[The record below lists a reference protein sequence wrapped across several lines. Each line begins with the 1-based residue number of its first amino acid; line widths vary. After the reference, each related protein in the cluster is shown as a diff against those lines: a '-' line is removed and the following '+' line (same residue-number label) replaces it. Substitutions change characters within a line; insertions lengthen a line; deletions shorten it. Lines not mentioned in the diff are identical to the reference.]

1 MAQLPRISL
10 ADVARIAGTVLC
22 PAGSD
27 RWSADSQPTLADIS
41 ECVYFSPGDGRIWL
55 NDQRMLLLHSRAMGT
70 LRRELIDSLG
80 IDKARGLL
88 TRSGY
93 VSGAHDARLVRERWS
108 DADPSAIFVAGTRLH
123 TLEGVVKVVPVS
135 FSYNPESGRYRGEFL
150 WHNSSEDDEH
160 LDAYGVGTSPAC
172 WLELGYAIGYVSTL
186 LGHLVI
192 FREVECRSMGA
203 AVCRVI
209 GQSAELWDDAS
220 EDLRYLNAQD
230 FVGSGMLAA
239 SVPVATAPGVGP
251 EPAPGPSDGA
261 RSAQEERGANESS
274 GPALVGASSAFNAAC
289 HLLRR
294 VAPTDA
300 TVLFTGESGVG
311 KERFARMLHQISR
324 RQDKPF
330 VAINCAAIP
339 ETLVEA
345 ELFGVE
351 RGAYTGATH
360 SRAGRFELAH
370 EGTLFLDE
378 IGTLSLVAQG
388 KLLRALQEGELER
401 VGSSATRRVNTRA
414 VAATNEDLLQAVREG
429 RFRQDLFFRLNVFP
443 IHLPPLR
450 ERRDDI
456 PLLMSH
462 FLKTYAHKH
471 GLAVRGFTPRAIKAL
486 LNYSFPGNIRE
497 LQNLVERGV
506 ILAQE
511 GLLDLSHMFISGET
525 LDQEVLSLAI
535 AGEVGTLA
543 REEGRDEGLEA
554 AAPPSKTLL
563 DLVSAWS
570 QRQHG
575 SVASLPVLEQTLL
588 EEAVERAG
596 GNLSS
601 AARALGI
608 TRAQLAYR
616 LQRRAAGNG
625 DH

>member
-1 MAQLPRISL
+1 MAPLPRISL
-10 ADVARIAGTVLC
+10 AEVARTTGTVLSS
-22 PAGSD
+22 AGSD

-41 ECVYFSPGDGRIWL
+41 ECLYFSPGDGRIWL
-55 NDQRMLLLHSRAMGT
+55 NDQRMLLHSRAMGT

-80 IDKARGLL
+80 IDRARGLL
-88 TRSGY
+88 TRTGY
-93 VSGAHDARLVRERWS
+93 VSGAHDARLVRERWP
-108 DADPSAIFVAGTRLH
+108 DAEPSAILIAGTRLH
-123 TLEGVVKVVPVS
+123 TLEGMVKVVPVS
-135 FSYNPESGRYRGEFL
+135 FSYAPENGRYQGEFL

-172 WLELGYAIGYVSTL
+172 WLQLGYAIGYVSTL

-192 FREVECRSMGA
+192 FREVECRAMGA
-203 AVCRVI
+203 GVCRVV
-209 GQSAELWDDAS
+209 GKSAELWDDAS

-230 FVGSGMLAA
+230 FVDAGMLATSA
-239 SVPVATAPGVGP
+239 P
-251 EPAPGPSDGA
+251 EPARSRGEPVPSGTDQPPQTHDAQDG
-261 RSAQEERGANESS
+261 SA
-274 GPALVGASSAFNAAC
+274 PALVGTSSAFNAAC

-311 KERFARMLHQISR
+311 KERFARMLHQISKR
-324 RQDKPF
+324 HDKPF
-330 VAINCAAIP
+330 IAINCAAIP

-360 SRAGRFELAH
+360 ARAGRFELAH

-388 KLLRALQEGELER
+388 KLLRALQEGEFER
-401 VGSSATRRVNTRA
+401 VGSTRSLKVNTRV
-414 VAATNEDLLQAVREG
+414 VAATNENLPQAVREG

-462 FLKTYAHKH
+462 FLKSYAHRH
-471 GLAVRGFTPRAIKAL
+471 GLAVRGFSPRAIKAL

-511 GLLDLSHMFISGET
+511 GLVDLSHMFISGET
-525 LDQEVLSLAI
+525 LNQEVLSLAI
-535 AGEVGTLA
+535 AGEVGTLTPA
-543 REEGRDEGLEA
+543 REA
-554 AAPPSKTLL
+554 PVPAPSAAPPYPATLL
-563 DLVSAWS
+563 DLLNDWGRHTQGA
-570 QRQHG
+570 G
-575 SVASLPVLEQTLL
+575 ISLPALEQRLL
-588 EEAVERAG
+588 EEAVQRAN

-601 AARALGI
+601 AARTLGI

-616 LQRRAAGNG
+616 LQRRGGEAPE
-625 DH
+625 H

>member
-10 ADVARIAGTVLC
+10 AEVARTTGKVLS

-27 RWSADSQPTLADIS
+27 RWCADSQPTLADIS
-41 ECVYFSPGDGRIWL
+41 ECLYFSPGDGRIWL

-80 IDKARGLL
+80 IDRARGLL

-93 VSGAHDARLVRERWS
+93 VSGAHDARLVRERWP
-108 DADPSAIFVAGTRLH
+108 DAEPSAIFVAGTRLH
-123 TLEGVVKVVPVS
+123 TLEGVVKVVPVN
-135 FSYNPESGRYRGEFL
+135 FSYEPESGRYQGEFL

-160 LDAYGVGTSPAC
+160 LDAYGVSTSPAC
-172 WLELGYAIGYVSTL
+172 WLQLGYAIGYVSTL

-209 GQSAELWDDAS
+209 GKSAELWDDAS

-230 FVGSGMLAA
+230 FVDSGMLAA
-239 SVPVATAPGVGP
+239 SVPASAPR
-251 EPAPGPSDGA
+251 PGDAEASDGA
-261 RSAQEERGANESS
+261 ATPDDRDTEDSP

-289 HLLRR
+289 HLLQR

-330 VAINCAAIP
+330 IAINCAAIP

-378 IGTLSLVAQG
+378 IATLSLVAQG
-388 KLLRALQEGELER
+388 KLLRALQEGEFER
-401 VGSSATRRVNTRA
+401 VGSTRTQRVNTRV
-414 VAATNEDLLQAVREG
+414 VAATNEDLQQAVREG

-462 FLKTYAHKH
+462 FLKSYAHKH
-471 GLAVRGFTPRAIKAL
+471 GLAVRGFSLRAVKAL
-486 LNYSFPGNIRE
+486 VNYSFPGNIRE

-506 ILAQE
+506 ILAQA
-511 GLLDLSHMFISGET
+511 GLVDLSHMFISGET
-525 LDQEVLSLAI
+525 LNQEVLSLAI
-535 AGEVGTLA
+535 AGEVATLTSA
-543 REEGRDEGLEA
+543 HKQEHEA
-554 AAPPSKTLL
+554 GAPSPQPETLL
-563 DLVSAWS
+563 DLVNHWS
-570 QRQHG
+570 QQTRG
-575 SVASLPVLEQTLL
+575 SGTSLPALEQQLL
-588 EEAVERAG
+588 EEAVARAN

-601 AARALGI
+601 AARTLGI

-616 LQRRAAGNG
+616 LQRRADAPSAMG
-625 DH
+625 

>member
-1 MAQLPRISL
+1 MAPLPRISL
-10 ADVARIAGTVLC
+10 AEVARTTGTVLSS
-22 PAGSD
+22 AGSD

-41 ECVYFSPGDGRIWL
+41 ECLYFSPGDGRIWL

-80 IDKARGLL
+80 IDRARGLL
-88 TRSGY
+88 TRAGY
-93 VSGAHDARLVRERWS
+93 VSGAHDARLVRERWP
-108 DADPSAIFVAGTRLH
+108 DAEPSAILIAGTRLH
-123 TLEGVVKVVPVS
+123 TLEGMVKVVPVS
-135 FSYNPESGRYRGEFL
+135 FSYAPESGRYQGEFL

-172 WLELGYAIGYVSTL
+172 WLQLGYAIGYVSTL

-192 FREVECRSMGA
+192 FREVECRAMGA
-203 AVCRVI
+203 GVCRVI
-209 GQSAELWDDAS
+209 GKSAELWDDAS

-230 FVGSGMLAA
+230 FVDAGMLAA
-239 SVPVATAPGVGP
+239 GTP
-251 EPAPGPSDGA
+251 EPARARGEPPPSGTDQPPQTHDAQDG
-261 RSAQEERGANESS
+261 SA
-274 GPALVGASSAFNAAC
+274 PALVGTSSAFNAAC

-311 KERFARMLHQISR
+311 KERFARMLHQISKR
-324 RQDKPF
+324 HDKPF
-330 VAINCAAIP
+330 IAINCAAIP

-360 SRAGRFELAH
+360 ARAGRFELAH

-388 KLLRALQEGELER
+388 KLLRALQEGEFER
-401 VGSSATRRVNTRA
+401 VGSTRSLKVNTRV
-414 VAATNEDLLQAVREG
+414 VAATNENLPQAVREG

-462 FLKTYAHKH
+462 FLKSYAHRH
-471 GLAVRGFTPRAIKAL
+471 GLAVRGFSPRAIKAL

-511 GLLDLSHMFISGET
+511 GLVDLSHMFISGET
-525 LDQEVLSLAI
+525 LNQEVLSLAI
-535 AGEVGTLA
+535 AGEVGTLTPG
-543 REEGRDEGLEA
+543 REA
-554 AAPPSKTLL
+554 PAPAPAPSAAPPYPATLL
-563 DLVSAWS
+563 DLLNDWGRHTQGAGV
-570 QRQHG
+570 
-575 SVASLPVLEQTLL
+575 SLPALEQRLL
-588 EEAVERAG
+588 EEAVQRAN

-601 AARALGI
+601 AARTLGI

-616 LQRRAAGNG
+616 LQRRGGEAPE
-625 DH
+625 H

>member
-10 ADVARIAGTVLC
+10 AEVARTTGKVLS

-41 ECVYFSPGDGRIWL
+41 ECLYFSPGDGRIWL
-55 NDQRMLLLHSRAMGT
+55 NDQRMLLLHSRAIGT

-80 IDKARGLL
+80 IDRARGLL

-93 VSGAHDARLVRERWS
+93 VSGAHDARLVRERWP
-108 DADPSAIFVAGTRLH
+108 DAEPSAIFVAGTRLH

-135 FSYNPESGRYRGEFL
+135 FSYEPESGRYQGEFL

-172 WLELGYAIGYVSTL
+172 WLQLGYAIGYVSTL

-192 FREVECRSMGA
+192 FREVECRAMGA

-209 GQSAELWDDAS
+209 GKSAELWDDAS

-230 FVGSGMLAA
+230 FVDSGMLAA
-239 SVPVATAPGVGP
+239 SVPQAAPQSGEAESTGAATAPADRDTEDSP
-251 EPAPGPSDGA
+251 
-261 RSAQEERGANESS
+261 

-289 HLLRR
+289 HLLQR

-330 VAINCAAIP
+330 IAINCAAIP
-339 ETLVEA
+339 EMLVEA

-388 KLLRALQEGELER
+388 KLLRALQEGEFER
-401 VGSSATRRVNTRA
+401 VGSTRTQRVNTRV
-414 VAATNEDLLQAVREG
+414 VAATNEDLQQAVRDG

-462 FLKTYAHKH
+462 FLKSYAHKH
-471 GLAVRGFTPRAIKAL
+471 GLAVRGFSLRAVKAL
-486 LNYSFPGNIRE
+486 VNYSFPGNIRE

-506 ILAQE
+506 ILAQA
-511 GLLDLSHMFISGET
+511 GLVDLSHMFISGET
-525 LDQEVLSLAI
+525 LNQEVLSLAI
-535 AGEVGTLA
+535 AGEVA
-543 REEGRDEGLEA
+543 RLTQEHEA
-554 AAPPSKTLL
+554 DAPSPQPETLL
-563 DLVSAWS
+563 DLVNHWS
-570 QRQHG
+570 QQTRG
-575 SVASLPVLEQTLL
+575 SRSSLPALEQQLL
-588 EEAVERAG
+588 EEAVARAN

-601 AARALGI
+601 AARTLGI

-616 LQRRAAGNG
+616 LQRRVDASSAVG
-625 DH
+625 

>member
-10 ADVARIAGTVLC
+10 AEVARTTGKVLS

-27 RWSADSQPTLADIS
+27 RWSADSEPTLADIS
-41 ECVYFSPGDGRIWL
+41 ECLYFSPGDGRIWL

-80 IDKARGLL
+80 IDRARGLL

-93 VSGAHDARLVRERWS
+93 VSGAHDARLVRERWP
-108 DADPSAIFVAGTRLH
+108 DAEPSAIFVAGTRLH
-123 TLEGVVKVVPVS
+123 TLEGVVKVVPVN
-135 FSYNPESGRYRGEFL
+135 FSYEPESGRYQGEFL

-172 WLELGYAIGYVSTL
+172 WLQLGYAIGYVSTL

-209 GQSAELWDDAS
+209 GKSAELWDDAS

-230 FVGSGMLAA
+230 FVDSGMLAA
-239 SVPVATAPGVGP
+239 SVPRASPQSGETESASAAEAPVDRDTEDSP
-251 EPAPGPSDGA
+251 
-261 RSAQEERGANESS
+261 

-289 HLLRR
+289 HLLQR

-330 VAINCAAIP
+330 IAINCAAIP

-388 KLLRALQEGELER
+388 KLLRALQEGEFER
-401 VGSSATRRVNTRA
+401 VGSTRTQRVNTRV
-414 VAATNEDLLQAVREG
+414 VAATNEDLQQAVREG

-456 PLLMSH
+456 PLLMGH

-471 GLAVRGFTPRAIKAL
+471 GLAVHGFSLRAVKAL
-486 LNYSFPGNIRE
+486 VNYSFPGNIRE

-506 ILAQE
+506 ILAQA
-511 GLLDLSHMFISGET
+511 GLVDLSHMFISGET
-525 LDQEVLSLAI
+525 LNQEVLSLAI
-535 AGEVGTLA
+535 AGEVATLTLKH
-543 REEGRDEGLEA
+543 EQEHEA
-554 AAPPSKTLL
+554 DAPSPQPETLL
-563 DLVSAWS
+563 DLVNHWS
-570 QRQHG
+570 QQTRG
-575 SVASLPVLEQTLL
+575 SRSSLPALEQQLL
-588 EEAVERAG
+588 EEAVARAN

-601 AARALGI
+601 AARTLGI

-616 LQRRAAGNG
+616 LQRRAEVSSSAG
-625 DH
+625 

>member
-10 ADVARIAGTVLC
+10 AEVARTTGAVLSPAGT
-22 PAGSD
+22 D
-27 RWSADSQPTLADIS
+27 RWSADSQPTLSDIC
-41 ECVYFSPGDGRIWL
+41 ECLYFSPGDGRIWL
-55 NDQRMLLLHSRAMGT
+55 NDQRMLLVHSRAMGT

-80 IDKARGLL
+80 LDKARGLL

-93 VSGAHDARLVRERWS
+93 VSGAHDARLVRERWP
-108 DADPSAIFVAGTRLH
+108 DAEPSAILIAGTRLH
-123 TLEGVVKVVPVS
+123 TLEGMVKVVPVN
-135 FSYNPESGRYRGEFL
+135 FRFDPESGRYEGEFL

-172 WLELGYAIGYVSTL
+172 WLQLGYAIGYVSTL
-186 LGHLVI
+186 LGHLVL
-192 FREVECRSMGA
+192 FREVECRAMGA

-209 GQSAELWDDAS
+209 GKSAELWDDAS

-230 FVGSGMLAA
+230 FVDAGMLAA
-239 SVPVATAPGVGP
+239 SVPVPPRPSGGTAPPPGTEDAAPEAVGDN
-251 EPAPGPSDGA
+251 PA
-261 RSAQEERGANESS
+261 
-274 GPALVGASSAFNAAC
+274 PALVGASSAFNAAC

-311 KERFARMLHQISR
+311 KERFARMLHQISK

-330 VAINCAAIP
+330 IAINCAAIP

-388 KLLRALQEGELER
+388 KLLRALQEGEFER
-401 VGSSATRRVNTRA
+401 VGSSRSLRVNTRV
-414 VAATNEDLLQAVREG
+414 VAATNEDLQQAVRDG

-462 FLKTYAHKH
+462 FLKSYAHRH
-471 GLAVRGFTPRAIKAL
+471 GLAVRGFSPRAVKAL

-511 GLLDLSHMFISGET
+511 ALVDLPHMFISGET
-525 LDQEVLSLAI
+525 LEQEVLSLAI
-535 AGEVGTLA
+535 AGEVGTLTS
-543 REEGRDEGLEA
+543 EA
-554 AAPPSKTLL
+554 HASAASP
-563 DLVSAWS
+563 
-570 QRQHG
+570 
-575 SVASLPVLEQTLL
+575 LPETLL
-588 EEAVERAG
+588 ELVNHWGQRMHGGSVSLPELEQRLLAEAVRQAN

-601 AARALGI
+601 AARTLGI

-616 LQRRAAGNG
+616 LQRHRAEPASANAA
-625 DH
+625 

>member
-10 ADVARIAGTVLC
+10 AEVARTTGTALSS
-22 PAGSD
+22 AGSD

-41 ECVYFSPGDGRIWL
+41 ECLYFSPGDGRIWL

-80 IDKARGLL
+80 IDRARGLL
-88 TRSGY
+88 TRAGY
-93 VSGAHDARLVRERWS
+93 VSGAHDARLVCERWP
-108 DADPSAIFVAGTRLH
+108 DAEPSAIFIAGTRLH
-123 TLEGVVKVVPVS
+123 TLEGMVKVVPVS
-135 FSYNPESGRYRGEFL
+135 FSYEPENGRYQGEFL

-160 LDAYGVGTSPAC
+160 LEAYGVGTSPAC
-172 WLELGYAIGYVSTL
+172 WLQLGYAIGYVSTL

-192 FREVECRSMGA
+192 FREVECRAMGA
-203 AVCRVI
+203 GACRVI
-209 GQSAELWDDAS
+209 GKSAELWDDAS
-220 EDLRYLNAQD
+220 EDLRYLNAHD
-230 FVGSGMLAA
+230 FVDSGMLAA
-239 SVPVATAPGVGP
+239 SAP
-251 EPAPGPSDGA
+251 EPAQPHNETPPSGTD
-261 RSAQEERGANESS
+261 RPPDERDAQDSPAA
-274 GPALVGASSAFNAAC
+274 ALVGASSAFNAAC

-311 KERFARMLHQISR
+311 KERFARMLHRIGTR
-324 RQDKPF
+324 HDKPF
-330 VAINCAAIP
+330 IAINCAAIP
-339 ETLVEA
+339 ETLMEA

-388 KLLRALQEGELER
+388 KLLRALQEGEFER
-401 VGSSATRRVNTRA
+401 VGSSRSLKVNTRA
-414 VAATNEDLLQAVREG
+414 VAATNEDLAQAVREG

-462 FLKTYAHKH
+462 FLKSYAHKH
-471 GLAVRGFTPRAIKAL
+471 GLAVRGFSPRAIKAL

-511 GLLDLSHMFISGET
+511 GLVDLSHMFISGET
-525 LDQEVLSLAI
+525 LNQEVLSLAI
-535 AGEVGTLA
+535 AGEVGTLTHG
-543 REEGRDEGLEA
+543 REA
-554 AAPPSKTLL
+554 PTPSAAPPYPATLL
-563 DLVSAWS
+563 ELVHDWGRHTQGA
-570 QRQHG
+570 
-575 SVASLPVLEQTLL
+575 SVSLPALEQRLL
-588 EEAVERAG
+588 EEAVQRAN

-601 AARALGI
+601 AARTLGI

-616 LQRRAAGNG
+616 LQRRGTDAPE
-625 DH
+625 H

>member
-1 MAQLPRISL
+1 MAPLPRISL
-10 ADVARIAGTVLC
+10 AEVARTTGTVLS

-41 ECVYFSPGDGRIWL
+41 ECLYFSPGDGRIWL

-80 IDKARGLL
+80 IDRARGLL

-93 VSGAHDARLVRERWS
+93 VSGAHDARLVRERWP
-108 DADPSAIFVAGTRLH
+108 DAEPSAILIAGTRLH
-123 TLEGVVKVVPVS
+123 TLEGMVKVVPVS
-135 FSYNPESGRYRGEFL
+135 FSYAPESGRYQGEFL

-160 LDAYGVGTSPAC
+160 LEAYGVGTAPAC
-172 WLELGYAIGYVSTL
+172 WLQLGYAIGYVSTL

-192 FREVECRSMGA
+192 FREVECRAMGA
-203 AVCRVI
+203 GVCRVI
-209 GQSAELWDDAS
+209 GKSAELWDDAS

-230 FVGSGMLAA
+230 FVDSGMLAA
-239 SVPVATAPGVGP
+239 SAPEPDPPRGTAPPSGP
-251 EPAPGPSDGA
+251 DRPPEAHDA
-261 RSAQEERGANESS
+261 QDSAA
-274 GPALVGASSAFNAAC
+274 PALVGTSSAFNAAC

-311 KERFARMLHQISR
+311 KERFARMLHQISQR
-324 RQDKPF
+324 HNKPF
-330 VAINCAAIP
+330 IAINCAAIP

-388 KLLRALQEGELER
+388 KLLRALQEGEFER
-401 VGSSATRRVNTRA
+401 VGSSRSLKVNTRV
-414 VAATNEDLLQAVREG
+414 VAATNEDLPQAVRAG

-462 FLKTYAHKH
+462 FLKSYAHKH
-471 GLAVRGFTPRAIKAL
+471 GLAVRGFSPRAIKAL

-506 ILAQE
+506 ILAQA
-511 GLLDLSHMFISGET
+511 GLVDLPHMFISGET
-525 LDQEVLSLAI
+525 LDQEVLSLAM
-535 AGEVGTLA
+535 AGEVGTLTHG
-543 REEGRDEGLEA
+543 REA
-554 AAPPSKTLL
+554 SAASAASAAPPYPATLL
-563 DLVSAWS
+563 ELVHDWG
-570 QRQHG
+570 RQTQG
-575 SVASLPVLEQTLL
+575 AAVSLPALEQRLL
-588 EEAVERAG
+588 EEAVQRAN

-601 AARALGI
+601 AARTLGI

-616 LQRRAAGNG
+616 LQRRGADAP

>member
-10 ADVARIAGTVLC
+10 AEVARTTGKVLS

-27 RWSADSQPTLADIS
+27 RWCADSQPTLADIS
-41 ECVYFSPGDGRIWL
+41 ECLYFSPGDGRIWL

-80 IDKARGLL
+80 IDRARGLL

-93 VSGAHDARLVRERWS
+93 VSGAHDARLVRERWP
-108 DADPSAIFVAGTRLH
+108 DAEPSAIFVAGTRLH
-123 TLEGVVKVVPVS
+123 TLEGVVKVVPVN
-135 FSYNPESGRYRGEFL
+135 FSYEPESGRYQGEFL

-160 LDAYGVGTSPAC
+160 LDAYGVSTSPAC
-172 WLELGYAIGYVSTL
+172 WLQLGYAIGYVSTL

-209 GQSAELWDDAS
+209 GKSAELWDDAS

-230 FVGSGMLAA
+230 FVDSGMLAA
-239 SVPVATAPGVGP
+239 SVPASAPR
-251 EPAPGPSDGA
+251 PGDAEASDGA
-261 RSAQEERGANESS
+261 ATPDDRDTEDSP

-289 HLLRR
+289 HLLQR

-330 VAINCAAIP
+330 IAINCAAIP

-378 IGTLSLVAQG
+378 IATLSLVAQG
-388 KLLRALQEGELER
+388 KLLRALQEGEFER
-401 VGSSATRRVNTRA
+401 VGSTLTQRVNTRV
-414 VAATNEDLLQAVREG
+414 VAATNEDLQQAVREG

-462 FLKTYAHKH
+462 FLKSYAHKH
-471 GLAVRGFTPRAIKAL
+471 GLAVRGFSLRAVKAL
-486 LNYSFPGNIRE
+486 VNYSFPGNIRE

-506 ILAQE
+506 ILAQA
-511 GLLDLSHMFISGET
+511 GLVDLSHMFISGET
-525 LDQEVLSLAI
+525 LNQEVLSLAI
-535 AGEVGTLA
+535 GGEVATLTSA
-543 REEGRDEGLEA
+543 HKQEHEA
-554 AAPPSKTLL
+554 GAPSPQPETLL
-563 DLVSAWS
+563 DLVNHWS
-570 QRQHG
+570 QQTRG
-575 SVASLPVLEQTLL
+575 SSTSLPALEQQLL
-588 EEAVERAG
+588 EEAVARAK

-601 AARALGI
+601 AARTLGI

-616 LQRRAAGNG
+616 LQRRADAPSAMG
-625 DH
+625 

>member
-10 ADVARIAGTVLC
+10 AEVARTTGKVLS

-27 RWSADSQPTLADIS
+27 RWCADSQPTLADIS
-41 ECVYFSPGDGRIWL
+41 ECLYFSPGDGRIWL

-80 IDKARGLL
+80 IDRARGLL

-93 VSGAHDARLVRERWS
+93 VSGAHDARLVRERWP
-108 DADPSAIFVAGTRLH
+108 DAEPSAIFVAGTRLH
-123 TLEGVVKVVPVS
+123 TLEGVVKVVPVN
-135 FSYNPESGRYRGEFL
+135 FSYEPESGRYQGEFL

-160 LDAYGVGTSPAC
+160 LDAYGVSTSPAC
-172 WLELGYAIGYVSTL
+172 WLQLGYAIGYVSTL

-209 GQSAELWDDAS
+209 GKSAELWDDAS

-230 FVGSGMLAA
+230 FVDSGMLAA
-239 SVPVATAPGVGP
+239 SVLASAPR
-251 EPAPGPSDGA
+251 PGDAEASDGA
-261 RSAQEERGANESS
+261 ATPEDRDTEDST

-289 HLLRR
+289 HLLQR

-311 KERFARMLHQISR
+311 KERFARMLHQISP
-324 RQDKPF
+324 RQGKPF
-330 VAINCAAIP
+330 IAINCAAIP

-378 IGTLSLVAQG
+378 IATLSLVAQG
-388 KLLRALQEGELER
+388 KLLRALQEGEFER
-401 VGSSATRRVNTRA
+401 VGSTRTQRVNTRV
-414 VAATNEDLLQAVREG
+414 VAATNEDLQQAVREG

-462 FLKTYAHKH
+462 FLKSYAHKH
-471 GLAVRGFTPRAIKAL
+471 GLAVRGFSLRAVKAL
-486 LNYSFPGNIRE
+486 VNYSFPGNIRE

-506 ILAQE
+506 ILAQA
-511 GLLDLSHMFISGET
+511 GLVDLSHMFISGET
-525 LDQEVLSLAI
+525 LNQEVLSLAI
-535 AGEVGTLA
+535 AGEVATLTSA
-543 REEGRDEGLEA
+543 HKQEHEA
-554 AAPPSKTLL
+554 GAPSPQPETLL
-563 DLVSAWS
+563 DLVNHWS
-570 QRQHG
+570 QQTRG
-575 SVASLPVLEQTLL
+575 SSTSLPALEQQLL
-588 EEAVERAG
+588 EEAVARAN

-601 AARALGI
+601 AARTLGI

-616 LQRRAAGNG
+616 LQRRADAPSAMG
-625 DH
+625 